1 MELRNKV
8 VVIIGGS
15 QGFGKALAE
24 LFIKEG
30 SQVVIVSKTK
40 ASIEKTA
47 REIYATAFVADVRNE
62 LELQNVARKVI
73 DSFGEIDIWIN
84 CAGLFMVFSKDD
96 LIDLN
101 KAHTMFDVN
110 FFGSVFG
117 SRTALVYMKNG
128 GVIINVLSS
137 AALDATRAKNA
148 KLYAASKWALRG
160 YVEALRGENKDSNV
174 KILSVYP
181 GGMKTHLHDEAIPSE
196 FENFMNPVDV
206 AEKVI
211 ENLKQNSPVSDLV
224 IKRPSLNS

>member
-117 SRTALVYMKNG
+117 SR
-128 GVIINVLSS
+128 
-137 AALDATRAKNA
+137 
-148 KLYAASKWALRG
+148 
-160 YVEALRGENKDSNV
+160 
-174 KILSVYP
+174 
-181 GGMKTHLHDEAIPSE
+181 
-196 FENFMNPVDV
+196 
-206 AEKVI
+206 
-211 ENLKQNSPVSDLV
+211 
-224 IKRPSLNS
+224 